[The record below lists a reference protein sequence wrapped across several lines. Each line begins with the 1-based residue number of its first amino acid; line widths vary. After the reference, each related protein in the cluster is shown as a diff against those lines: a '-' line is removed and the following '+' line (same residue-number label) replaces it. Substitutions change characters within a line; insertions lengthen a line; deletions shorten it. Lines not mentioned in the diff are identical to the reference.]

1 MLTQHFA
8 PKSAK
13 LQNIGKNDPSSG
25 VCTPHRGII
34 FLSQILI
41 LVSSISYLFM
51 VKKAKWFSDTKKFN
65 FFKNNN
71 FENFKNLE
79 ILWSKRYFFNFLQVI
94 TFDTFMVAN

>member
-1 MLTQHFA
+1 
-8 PKSAK
+8 
-13 LQNIGKNDPSSG
+13 
-25 VCTPHRGII
+25 
-34 FLSQILI
+34 
-41 LVSSISYLFM
+41 M

-94 TFDTFMVAN
+94 TFDRFMVANWNFLHMFYTRNTKGK